1 MSNEKEPD
9 CRKKFLKDRF
19 FAASWGASSGHN
31 RVWGDAYRGKGNPIA
46 HKRTDFRLRLQEQA
60 EALLD
65 QYKDKTPSDEQHIAN
80 IQALKDFSKE
90 QGNELN
96 IGTVQKLLNMLCK
109 YYWCVGWIQEP
120 PHLPIDSIMRK
131 RLPPEILMHTTKWTH
146 LDSIDE
152 YKVMIAA
159 FKEKSKAEGFNSL
172 AQWELKT
179 WNAVS
184 KTVTENL

>member
-9 CRKKFLKDRF
+9 CQKKFLKDRF

-109 YYWCVGWIQEP
+109 YYWCAGWIQEP
-120 PHLPIDSIMRK
+120 PHLPIDKDMLGTIKSA
-131 RLPPEILMHTTKWTH
+131 TAWTH

-152 YKVMIAA
+152 YKELIAA

-172 AQWELKT
+172 AQWELT
-179 WNAVS
+179 VWNA
-184 KTVTENL
+184 

>member
-31 RVWGDAYRGKGNPIA
+31 RVWGDAYREQGNPIA

-60 EALLD
+60 ETLLK

-109 YYWCVGWIQEP
+109 YYWCAGWIQEP

-131 RLPPEILMHTTKWTH
+131 FLPREILMNTTKWTQ
-146 LDSIDE
+146 LDSIEE
-152 YKVMIAA
+152 YKELIAA
-159 FKEKSKAEGFNSL
+159 FKEKSKAEGFKSL
-172 AQWELKT
+172 AQWELIV
-179 WNAVS
+179 WNA
-184 KTVTENL
+184 

>member
-19 FAASWGASSGHN
+19 FAASWGASSEHN
-31 RVWGDAYRGKGNPIA
+31 RIWCDEYKEKGKPIA
-46 HKRTDFRLRLQEQA
+46 HKCTDFRLRLQKQA

-109 YYWCVGWIQEP
+109 YYWCAGWIQEP
-120 PHLPIDSIMRK
+120 PHLPIDKDMLGTIKSA
-131 RLPPEILMHTTKWTH
+131 TAWTH

-152 YKVMIAA
+152 YKELIAA

-172 AQWELKT
+172 AQWELT
-179 WNAVS
+179 VWNA
-184 KTVTENL
+184 

>member
-1 MSNEKEPD
+1 MISQEQ
-9 CRKKFLKDRF
+9 KKFLENMF
-19 FAASWGASSGHN
+19 FAASWSAASGHN
-31 RVWGDAYRGKGNPIA
+31 RVWGGEYRGKGNPIA
-46 HKRTDFRLRLQEQA
+46 HKRAEFRSRLQDKA
-60 EALLD
+60 ESLLD
-65 QYKDKTPSDEQHIAN
+65 QYKDKTPSEEQHIAN
-80 IQALKDFSKE
+80 IQALKTFSKE
-90 QGNELN
+90 KGNELN

>member
-31 RVWGDAYRGKGNPIA
+31 RVWNGQTETVKQTFRIA
-46 HKRTDFRLRLQEQA
+46 LQNEA
-60 EALLD
+60 EEFLTH
-65 QYKDKTPSDEQHIAN
+65 YTDKTPSDEQHIAN

-109 YYWCVGWIQEP
+109 YYWCAGWIQEP
-120 PHLPIDSIMRK
+120 PHLPIDKDMLGTIKSA
-131 RLPPEILMHTTKWTH
+131 TAWTH

-152 YKVMIAA
+152 YKELIAA

-172 AQWELKT
+172 AQWELT
-179 WNAVS
+179 VWNA
-184 KTVTENL
+184 